1 MHAVIT
7 IQESSIGECW
17 LSILRRVVTQGRPAA
32 YDGAAIRE
40 LANVTIVAER
50 ADPADALIGRL
61 ADPERQ
67 SWMEANFHD
76 HAPVVELGGARSYAA
91 RLFDYA
97 GAGRDQLSWV
107 IERLRADP
115 QSRSATITTFEPLLD
130 TSYIPCVSM
139 IDFWRPEGTLD
150 VVAYAHS
157 IDFGTKGFAN
167 LVQLAEL
174 QQAVASALEVP
185 AGSLTFHV
193 KSAHVYERDRAAFD
207 AVLAAAAR

>member
-1 MHAVIT
+1 MVH
-7 IQESSIGECW
+7 ESSIGECW
-17 LSILRRVVTQGRPAA
+17 LSILRLVVTDGRPAT

-40 LANVTIVAER
+40 LADVTIVADR
-50 ADPADALIGRL
+50 ADPADQLIARL

-67 SWMEANFHD
+67 SWMQANFHD
-76 HAPVVELGGARSYAA
+76 RAPVAELGGARSYAA

-97 GAGRDQLSWV
+97 GAGRDQVAWV
-107 IERLRADP
+107 IERLQADP

-130 TSYIPCVSM
+130 TSYIPCVSL
-139 IDFWRPEGTLD
+139 IDFWQPDGALD

-174 QQAVASALEVP
+174 QHAVSSALGVA
-185 AGSLTFHV
+185 AGRLTLHV

-207 AVLAAAAR
+207 EVLAAAAAG